1 MDYKIV
7 RLTLDVVIEDYGS
20 NSMCAMDYVYVQ
32 AGAEILGSN
41 EQEMEIHAKAD
52 SDS

>member
-1 MDYKIV
+1 
-7 RLTLDVVIEDYGS
+7 
-20 NSMCAMDYVYVQ
+20 VQ